1 MSNKKGRKNKYYT
14 HIKPHLKYIPDM
26 LQDMTEEQVSKK
38 LGVAYSSWN
47 KYKLEFPE
55 LMEVIKKGNT
65 SLVGELKSVL
75 KRRAKGFQYEERK
88 IIKEH
93 GVVVREETY
102 VKSALPD
109 VASINLLLKNYDKD
123 NWSNDPQILEVRK
136 KELELREKQIKANSW
151 MLEE

>member
-1 MSNKKGRKNKYYT
+1 MAKIGRKNKYYS
-14 HIKPHLKYIPDM
+14 HVEPHLKHIPDM
-26 LQDMTEEQVSKK
+26 LQTMTEEQVAKK
-38 LGVAYSSWN
+38 LGVGYSNWM
-47 KYKLEFPE
+47 KYKREFKE
-55 LMEVIKKGNT
+55 LQEVIKKGNT